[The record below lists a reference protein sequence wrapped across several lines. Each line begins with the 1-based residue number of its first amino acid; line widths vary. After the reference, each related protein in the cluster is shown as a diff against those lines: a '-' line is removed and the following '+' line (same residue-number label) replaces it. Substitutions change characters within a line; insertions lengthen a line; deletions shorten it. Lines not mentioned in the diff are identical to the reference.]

1 MKKNERSERD
11 EKNLDNDQLR
21 DNTMNES
28 IREARGSSD
37 ADLNNLRDNVNDEY
51 ERRGERQSGAYTDTD
66 QTRGVSYTPNDAS
79 AVRSGGTTDMDDQ
92 TAGGAGLN
100 TGIRKGAGSNLTTK
114 KGVSG
119 SDFDGQ
125 NATS

>member
-1 MKKNERSERD
+1 MKKNERNERD

-21 DNTMNES
+21 ENTMNES
-28 IREARGSSD
+28 IREARGNSGT
-37 ADLNNLRDNVNDEY
+37 DLNNLRDNVTDEY
-51 ERRGERQSGAYTDTD
+51 ESREERQSGAYSDVD
-66 QTRGVSYTPNDAS
+66 QTRGMSYTPNDAS

-100 TGIRKGAGSNLTTK
+100 NGVRRGAGSNLTTK